1 MLLKPI
7 GFLLFS
13 TLEGVAVF
21 ALILSIFKVKMTP
34 YLWQAIFVNLI
45 MNLQSYMLREEFSF
59 SYLVPVVNMLL
70 FYFLLAT
77 VVKIPIVWSGI
88 MTVTGYFAYAVVQSV
103 FLKVMFG
110 NLPVSE
116 LQDGSLKGYLLQV
129 VSAGS
134 RTAYFIDVVSKR
146 DRLFPNFKKLK
157 FKEEYGIVITLII
170 LSLISTSIVLYYN
183 EVWLNMIFFA
193 LVSGFFIYYAIGKE
207 YRDD

>member
-7 GFLLFS
+7 GFLVFS

-45 MNLQSYMLREEFSF
+45 MNMQSYMLREEFSL

-70 FYFLLAT
+70 FIFLLAT

-129 VSAGS
+129 VSAAVGLLIS
-134 RTAYFIDVVSKR
+134 LMLYRK
-146 DRLFPNFKKLK
+146 
-157 FKEEYGIVITLII
+157 GIGF
-170 LSLISTSIVLYYN
+170 SLISRSLSSKR
-183 EVWLNMIFFA
+183 NMA
-193 LVSGFFIYYAIGKE
+193 LSS
-207 YRDD
+207 R